1 MALMHP
7 TFPLPDLTDPIT
19 GPFWDAAAR
28 GELALPR
35 CGGCGAW
42 CWYPRESC
50 RGCGTAGPR
59 WTPVAGRGRLFSFAV
74 VRRAFLPA
82 FADLVPFATGLV
94 TLDEAPG
101 VRLATRIVDAPLD
114 DLAIDTLVEVVF
126 RPLVFPTVEGSVTAP
141 MFRPRSR
148 D

>member
-1 MALMHP
+1 MHT

-19 GPFWDAAAR
+19 APFWEAAAR

-35 CGGCGAW
+35 CAGCDAW
-42 CWYPRESC
+42 CWYPRGSC
-50 RGCGTAGPR
+50 RFCGTVGPR
-59 WTPVAGRGRLFSFAV
+59 WTPLAGHGRVFSFAI

-82 FADLVPFATGLV
+82 FAEQVPFASGLV

-114 DLAIDTLVEVVF
+114 DIAIDAPVEVVF
-126 RPLVFPTVEGSVTAP
+126 RPLAFPTVEGSVMAP

-148 D
+148 A